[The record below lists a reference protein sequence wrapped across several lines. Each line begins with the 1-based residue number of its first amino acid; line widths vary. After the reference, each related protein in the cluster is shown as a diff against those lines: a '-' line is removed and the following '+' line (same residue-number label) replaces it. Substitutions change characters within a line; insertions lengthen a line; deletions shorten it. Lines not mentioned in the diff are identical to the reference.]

1 MGFVRKEV
9 HAKMSTNSVKLAEV
23 IKKYRHY
30 PKFLGI
36 EIVDVNQPGSID
48 DTMLH
53 IAAWKG
59 ELSDVELLISC
70 GANVNAI
77 GDIGNTPL
85 HGAAAKGHLE
95 VAKILLSNG
104 ADVSIKNE
112 FGETAT
118 DWARNKKHD
127 DMVAL
132 LRTFRS

>member
-1 MGFVRKEV
+1 
-9 HAKMSTNSVKLAEV
+9 MSINSVKLAEV
-23 IKKYRHY
+23 IKKYRLY
-30 PKFLGI
+30 PNFLGI

-59 ELSDVELLISC
+59 ELLDVEVLIAC

-85 HGAAAKGHLE
+85 HGAAGKGHLA
-95 VAKILLSNG
+95 VAKVLLNNG
-104 ADVSIKNE
+104 ADRTIKNE

-118 DWARNKKHD
+118 DWALNAKHD
-127 DMVAL
+127 DMVRL
-132 LRTFRS
+132 LKTFHP

>member
-1 MGFVRKEV
+1 MN
-9 HAKMSTNSVKLAEV
+9 TNSGKLAEV

-30 PKFLGI
+30 PNFLGI
-36 EIVDVNQPGSID
+36 KITDVNQPGSLD

-59 ELSDVELLISC
+59 ELPDVAVLIDC

-85 HGAAAKGHLE
+85 HGAAAKGHLAVAE
-95 VAKILLSNG
+95 VLLKNG
-104 ADVSIKNE
+104 ADMSIKNE
-112 FGETAT
+112 FEETAV
-118 DWARNKKHD
+118 DWARNAKRD
-127 DMVAL
+127 DMVKL